1 MSGRPEAF
9 ARAAEALVGSP
20 FRLHGRSSEHGLD
33 CVGLVAAALEA
44 CGHVLPPIPPYAL
57 RNSRYDLVP
66 AFAQRC
72 GLDPVTGQARRGDL
86 VMVAPGP
93 GQRHLLIAV
102 APTVFTHAHAGLRRV
117 VRTPLRPDWPIIHH
131 WRLA

>member
-1 MSGRPEAF
+1 MTGRQEAF
-9 ARAAEALVGSP
+9 AQAAEALVGSP
-20 FRLHGRSSEHGLD
+20 FRLHGRSREHGLD

-44 CGHVLPPIPPYAL
+44 SGHVLPPIPPYAL
-57 RNSRYDLVP
+57 RNSRYDFVP
-66 AFAQRC
+66 GFAERC
-72 GLDPVTGQARRGDL
+72 GFCPVSGEFRRGDL

-102 APTVFTHAHAGLRRV
+102 TPIAFVHGHAGLRRV
-117 VRTPLRPDWPIIHH
+117 VRTPLRPDWNITHH